1 MIKARYL
8 GVSNELLQHGKVYE
22 IKTHT
27 ILWNGKPM
35 LRVSFGERFRYCNH
49 YNSLERF
56 LKHWRVEAVYH
67 E

>member
-8 GVSNELLQHGKVYE
+8 GVDNPLLQHGNVYK
-22 IKTHT
+22 IKTTT
-27 ILWNGKPM
+27 ILWKGSPR

-49 YNSLERF
+49 YPNLERF
-56 LKHWRVEAVYH
+56 LKQWRIEAVYS